1 MEKRKSFEAFF
12 FLYKLVLFNNMVN
25 TNPEKIKEILN
36 RGVEEIF
43 EKESLLK
50 KLQSGKQLRIKFGID
65 PTGPKIHIGRAFQF
79 WKLKSFQDLGHKI
92 VLIIGDFTAQIG
104 DASDKQA
111 MRKPL
116 TEKEIKE
123 NFENYLNQIGKI
135 LDLKKVEVRYNSEWF
150 KKMKV
155 IDFVNLQMIFTAQQT
170 IQRRNFKE
178 RWDEGKPI
186 GLHELD
192 YPLFQGYDS
201 VAIKSDVEIGGSDQL
216 FNLQSGREIQKHF
229 NQHPQDIMTSKMLN
243 GLDGRKMS
251 TSWGNIVTILDEPA
265 DMYGK
270 IMSMKDASIEEYFEL
285 ATRLSKGEIAE
296 IKKLG
301 NPRDIKAKLAK
312 EIVKMYHGE
321 KEAEKAEEEFNKIFR
336 NKELPSDIPFF
347 EANKKEYFILDLLF
361 DTKLASSK
369 NEAKRL
375 VEGNAVEMQ
384 IGDKKEKITD
394 WRKEINLEDDMIIK
408 VGSRKFIKIKIH

>member
-1 MEKRKSFEAFF
+1 MAS
-12 FLYKLVLFNNMVN
+12 
-25 TNPEKIKEILN
+25 TDQQKINEILN
-36 RGVEEIF
+36 RGVAEIF
-43 EKESLLK
+43 EKDSLQK
-50 KLQSGKQLRIKFGID
+50 NLQSGRQLRIKFGID

-79 WKLKSFQDLGHKI
+79 WKLKDFQELGHKI
-92 VLIIGDFTAQIG
+92 ILIIGDFTAQIG

-111 MRKPL
+111 MRKIL

-123 NFENYLNQIGKI
+123 NLKNYLKQIGKI
-135 LDLKKVEVRYNSEWF
+135 LDLRKVEVRYNSEWF

-155 IDFVNLQMIFTAQQT
+155 MDFVNIQMNFTAQQT

-178 RWDEGKPI
+178 RWDEGKAI

-216 FNLQSGREIQKHF
+216 FNLQAGREIQKLF
-229 NQHPQDIMTSKMLN
+229 KQNPQDVMTSKMLN

-251 TSWGNIVTILDEPA
+251 TSWGNIITILDEPA

-270 IMSMKDASIEEYFEL
+270 VMSMKDELIDEYFEL
-285 ATRLSKGEIAE
+285 ATRLSAEEILK
-296 IKKLG
+296 IKNSLG

-321 KEAEKAEEEFNKIFR
+321 KEASAAEEEFNKVFKNR
-336 NKELPSDIPFF
+336 ELPTDIPVF
-347 EANKKEYFILDLLF
+347 ETNKAQYSILDLLC

-375 VEGNAVEMQ
+375 VEGGAVE
-384 IGDKKEKITD
+384 IINGKTKTKISD
-394 WRKEINLEDDMIIK
+394 WKQEINLENNIIIK
-408 VGSRKFIKIKIH
+408 VGSRRFVKIIIKPAR

>member
-1 MEKRKSFEAFF
+1 
-12 FLYKLVLFNNMVN
+12 MVD
-25 TNPEKIKEILN
+25 TNPQKIDEILT

-43 EKESLLK
+43 DKKSFEEKLK
-50 KLQSGKQLRIKFGID
+50 SGKQLRIKFGID

-79 WKLKSFQDLGHKI
+79 WKLKSFQELGHKI

-123 NFENYLNQIGKI
+123 NLKNYLSQIGKI
-135 LDLKKVEVRYNSEWF
+135 LDIKKVEVQHNSKWF
-150 KKMKV
+150 KKMRIKN
-155 IDFVNLQMIFTAQQT
+155 FVVLQMIFTAQQT

-201 VAIKSDVEIGGSDQL
+201 VAVKADVEIGGSDQL
-216 FNLQSGREIQKHF
+216 FNLQSGREIQKF
-229 NQHPQDIMTSKMLN
+229 FKQIPQDIMTSKMLN

-251 TSWGNIVTILDEPA
+251 TSWGNIITIVDEPK
-265 DMYGK
+265 DMFGK
-270 IMSMKDASIEEYFEL
+270 VMSMKDELIDEYFEL
-285 ATRLSKGEIAE
+285 TTRLSNDEILS
-296 IKKLG
+296 IKKLIN
-301 NPRDIKAKLAK
+301 NPRDIKARLAK

-321 KEAEKAEEEFNKIFR
+321 KEAKMAEEEFNKIFK
-336 NKELPSDIPFF
+336 NKELPTDIPDFLVDQS
-347 EANKKEYFILDLLF
+347 NCSILDLLVNS
-361 DTKLASSK
+361 KLAPSK

-375 VEGNAVEMQ
+375 VEGGGVTVIAKNQESRV
-384 IGDKKEKITD
+384 KD
-394 WRKEINLEDDMIIK
+394 WREEIKVENEMIIK
-408 VGSRKFIKIKIH
+408 VGSRRFVKIKIK

>member
-1 MEKRKSFEAFF
+1 MI
-12 FLYKLVLFNNMVN
+12 N
-25 TNPEKIKEILN
+25 TDKEKINEILT

-43 EKESLLK
+43 EKENLLK
-50 KLQSGKQLRIKFGID
+50 KLQSGRQLRIKFGID

-79 WKLKSFQDLGHKI
+79 WKLKSFQELGHKI

-111 MRKPL
+111 MRRVL
-116 TEKEIKE
+116 SEKEINDNLKS
-123 NFENYLNQIGKI
+123 YLSQIGKI

-150 KKMKV
+150 KKMK
-155 IDFVNLQMIFTAQQT
+155 IKDFVNLQMIFTAQQT

-201 VAIKSDVEIGGSDQL
+201 VMIKSDVEIGGSDQL
-216 FNLQSGREIQKHF
+216 FNLQAGREIQKHF
-229 NQHPQDIMTSKMLN
+229 KQGQQDVMTSKMLN

-251 TSWGNIVTILDEPA
+251 TSWGNIITILDEPA

-270 IMSMKDASIEEYFEL
+270 VMSMKDELIDEYFEL
-285 ATRLSKGEIAE
+285 TTKLSESEIAE
-296 IKKLG
+296 IKKSSA
-301 NPRDIKAKLAK
+301 NPRDQKARLAK
-312 EIVKMYHGE
+312 EIVKIYHGE
-321 KEAEKAEEEFNKIFR
+321 KEAQKAEDEFNKVFK
-336 NKELPSDIPFF
+336 NKELPTDIPIF
-347 EANKKEYFILDLLF
+347 ETDKKNYAVADLLC

-375 VEGNAVEMQ
+375 VEGGGVE
-384 IGDKKEKITD
+384 ILDGDRKERISDWKKEVDLSNGI
-394 WRKEINLEDDMIIK
+394 IIK
-408 VGSRKFIKIKIH
+408 VGSRRFVKITIK